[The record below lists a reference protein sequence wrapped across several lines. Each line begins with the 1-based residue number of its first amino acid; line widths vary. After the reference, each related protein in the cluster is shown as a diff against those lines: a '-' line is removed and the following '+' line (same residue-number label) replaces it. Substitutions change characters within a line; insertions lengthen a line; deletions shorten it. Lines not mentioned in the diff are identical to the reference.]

1 MRFTFNKISKEE
13 NMKNLTRVIFVAS
26 LLVGLARPAT
36 ADVITDWNETAVST
50 ASAAGG
56 FGPFHIRNIA
66 MVHVAMFDALNSIER
81 RYTPY
86 RVQLQITDTTSREAA
101 AAAAAHYLLV
111 RLYPDKAKDIDTA
124 LATALAAV
132 TDANAKTQGV
142 QLGEQV
148 AAAILAD
155 RIADGANA
163 PDTYRPHTTT
173 GTYVPTVL
181 PAGSSWG
188 AVKPFALKS
197 GNQFRPAAPYTLK
210 SAQWEKDYN
219 EVKQMGAKTGS
230 GRSTEQSDIAR
241 FWEFTG
247 VETYNPVV
255 RQILAA
261 KNLGVIENA
270 RVFALVA
277 VATADAY
284 IAIFDAKY
292 TYNFW
297 RPITAIRNGDMDG
310 NDATER
316 APAWQP
322 TIPTPLHP
330 EYPCAHCIV
339 QASAATVLS
348 AIFGDAIPTVKMTSP
363 TAPGVTRS
371 FSRLS
376 DYVAEV
382 INARIYG
389 GVHFRTS
396 NEVGAEMGRKNGEHA
411 VQNYFE
417 PLR

>member
-1 MRFTFNKISKEE
+1 MSVA
-13 NMKNLTRVIFVAS
+13 RVILVAS
-26 LLVGLARPAT
+26 LLVGLAPPAA
-36 ADVITDWNETAVST
+36 ADVVTDWNERAVS
-50 ASAAGG
+50 ASVAAGG
-56 FGPFHIRNIA
+56 FGPFHVRNIA
-66 MVHVAMFDALNSIER
+66 MVQVAMFDALNSIER

-86 RVQLQITDTTSREAA
+86 RVQRQVPDNTSREAA

-111 RLYPDKAKDIDTA
+111 RLYPDKAKDIDAA
-124 LATALAAV
+124 LTTELSAV

-155 RIADGANA
+155 RSADGANA
-163 PDTYRPHTTT
+163 PDTYRPYTTA
-173 GTYVPTVL
+173 GTYVPTAL
-181 PAGSSWG
+181 PVGSSWG

-197 GNQFRPAAPYTLK
+197 GNQFRPAAPYALN
-210 SAQWEKDYN
+210 SARWAEDYN
-219 EVKQMGAKTGS
+219 QVKRMGAKTGS
-230 GRSTEQSDIAR
+230 GRSAEQSDIAR

-247 VETYNPVV
+247 VDTYNPVV
-255 RQILAA
+255 RQILTA
-261 KNLGVIENA
+261 KNLGVLENA
-270 RVFALVA
+270 RVLALVA
-277 VATADAY
+277 MSTADAY

-316 APAWQP
+316 DPSWQP
-322 TIPTPLHP
+322 IIPTPMHP

-348 AIFGDAIPTVKMTSP
+348 AIFSDAIPTVKMTSP

-382 INARIYG
+382 MNARIYG
-389 GVHFRTS
+389 GMHYRTS
-396 NEVGAEMGRKNGEHA
+396 NEVGAEMGRKTGEYI
-411 VQNYFE
+411 VQNYFM